1 MMRSF
6 NPDFVFPVVEYS
18 HPVQRSF
25 RLGLHGAIN
34 FLHPEYEMSRTQDLE
49 RTYHDAGQFY
59 WGKKDSW
66 LMGKRMH
73 GDGLGMVIPA
83 WRVVDIDTE
92 QDWKMAELIFQTIKL
107 GI

>member
-1 MMRSF
+1 
-6 NPDFVFPVVEYS
+6 
-18 HPVQRSF
+18 
-25 RLGLHGAIN
+25 
-34 FLHPEYEMSRTQDLE
+34 MSRTQDLE